1 MSKYD
6 VKESRRFCEENMFRN
21 LDNFRSVE
29 LFEDLSNIDRDM
41 PRLICRD
48 ILNGDPNNSPLENM
62 EDFFNQQALPDDA
75 PEAPH
80 IQGNGFGYNSYPFG
94 DVSNN
99 LYNRFLGIC
108 WPKTKL
114 NDVLKAA
121 LVWAEEIKK
130 HNDPDEFKD
139 SLDIPPYEHAAA
151 FILTYK
157 WDAVAFRKLEE
168 RFLEYAACGIWFVF
182 ILVTDYGCVQIPFL
196 PNNRNLIIEVPR
208 YEGEEEQFKSLIYT
222 VSNDSLLYESKSIFD
237 LTNKTWSVVI
247 TRNGHSNIDYGTIA
261 PRRIKLFN
269 AYMKRIDLNK
279 IGDKLS
285 FAMDD
290 LRYSLIID
298 GKEIKWDSLAEGIYP
313 YSHLEDAVLLLLE
326 PVPGNGE

>member
-6 VKESRRFCEENMFRN
+6 LKEIRRYCEENMFRN

-121 LVWAEEIKK
+121 LVWAEAIKK

-196 PNNRNLIIEVPR
+196 PNNRNLIIELPR
-208 YEGEEEQFKSLIYT
+208 YEQDDSIFKDPIIYT
-222 VSNDSLLYESKSIFD
+222 ENGASIGFYQKKY
-237 LTNKTWSVVI
+237 T
-247 TRNGHSNIDYGTIA
+247 
-261 PRRIKLFN
+261 F
-269 AYMKRIDLNK
+269 DLNK
-279 IGDKLS
+279 REGTRVQRFGVNGQPNYKTWKISGWAIDKFKKLISGIDIKDINGVNFGVVDNVTKSLEIFDSHITWDTLS
-285 FAMDD
+285 SQKHPFSVIEKAIFA
-290 LRYSLIID
+290 L
-298 GKEIKWDSLAEGIYP
+298 KE
-313 YSHLEDAVLLLLE
+313 
-326 PVPGNGE
+326 GN